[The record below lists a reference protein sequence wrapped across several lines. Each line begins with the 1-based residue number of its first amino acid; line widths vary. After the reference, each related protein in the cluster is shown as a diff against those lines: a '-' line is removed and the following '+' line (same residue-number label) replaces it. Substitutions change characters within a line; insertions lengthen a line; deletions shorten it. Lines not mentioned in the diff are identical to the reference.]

1 MSDDGLMNLEDDGPA
16 PVAAPEP
23 EPEAITAAPEAPA
36 ADPDDADAVDIGG
49 QKAVP
54 LAVVKELREKVR
66 NLSEKANRADALEA
80 WQRENE
86 PALRFLQNNRD
97 LLIQRAAPEPQ
108 APAAPSID
116 PDAREAALLMDF
128 YRPDGTPDD
137 ERGSKWLALQ
147 EKRAGRIAEAQM
159 APIRQRTQMDQAT
172 ANYNLAR
179 QVKDANGESPSDAS
193 LNAIWRQMPPEL
205 VADPSVAGVMAALA
219 LGLDRLNA
227 PKRGPVVPMPPP
239 ALVTESSGGHPKARP
254 TLSPL
259 EERIAADRGV
269 SQTKWQEHTR
279 GYQPGRAMTLED

>member
-1 MSDDGLMNLEDDGPA
+1 MSDDGLMNLEDDAPVPEPDTPPEPVAPPEPPA
-16 PVAAPEP
+16 PDDDPE
-23 EPEAITAAPEAPA
+23 
-36 ADPDDADAVDIGG
+36 AVDIGG

-54 LAVVKELREKVR
+54 LAVVRDLREKVR
-66 NLSEKANRADALEA
+66 SLSEKAQRADQLEA

-97 LLIQRAAPEPQ
+97 LLIQRAQPDPPQ
-108 APAAPSID
+108 AQPTID

-147 EKRAGRIAEAQM
+147 EKRANRIAEQQF
-159 APIRQRTQMDQAT
+159 APIRQRTQQDQAA
-172 ANYNLAR
+172 ANYQLAR
-179 QVKDANGESPSDAS
+179 QVQDANGEKPSEAS

-227 PKRGPVVPMPPP
+227 PKRGPVVAPP
-239 ALVTESSGGHPKARP
+239 ANPPLMTESSGGHPAAKP

-269 SQTKWQEHTR
+269 SQTKWQENTR
-279 GYQPGRAMTLED
+279 GYRPGRAMTLED

>member
-1 MSDDGLMNLEDDGPA
+1 MSDDGLMNLEDDGPVPVEETPA
-16 PVAAPEP
+16 PAVEAAPEP
-23 EPEAITAAPEAPA
+23 P
-36 ADPDDADAVDIGG
+36 ADPDEADAVDIGG

-66 NLSEKANRADALEA
+66 HLSAQAQKADQLEA

-86 PALRFLQNNRD
+86 PALRFLQNNRE
-97 LLIQRAAPEPQ
+97 LLIQRAAPEPP

-128 YRPDGTPDD
+128 YKADGTPDD
-137 ERGSKWLALQ
+137 ERGAKWLALQ
-147 EKRAGRIAEAQM
+147 ERRAGRIAEAQM
-159 APIRQRTQMDQAT
+159 APIKARTQMEQAS
-172 ANYNLAR
+172 ANYQLAR
-179 QVKDANGESPSDAS
+179 QVKDANGETPSEAS
-193 LNAIWRQMPPEL
+193 LSAIWKQMPPEL

-227 PKRGPVVPMPPP
+227 PKRGPSVPMPPP

-254 TLSPL
+254 SLSPL

-269 SQTKWQEHTR
+269 SQTKWVENTR

>member
-1 MSDDGLMNLEDDGPA
+1 MSDDGLMNLEDDGPEPVADVAPADVA
-16 PVAAPEP
+16 PVEAAPEP
-23 EPEAITAAPEAPA
+23 M
-36 ADPDDADAVDIGG
+36 ADPDEADAVDIGG

-66 NLSEKANRADALEA
+66 NLSEKAQKADALEA

-97 LLIQRAAPEPQ
+97 LLIQRAEPP
-108 APAAPSID
+108 AAAAPSID

-128 YRPDGTPDD
+128 YKPDGSPDD
-137 ERGSKWLALQ
+137 ERGAKWLALQ
-147 EKRAGRIAEAQM
+147 EKRANRVAEAQM

-193 LNAIWRQMPPEL
+193 LQAIWRQMPPEL

-254 TLSPL
+254 SLSPL

-269 SQTKWQEHTR
+269 SATKWQEHTR

>member
-1 MSDDGLMNLEDDGPA
+1 MSDDGLMNLEDDGPEPVADVAPADVA
-16 PVAAPEP
+16 PVEAAPEP
-23 EPEAITAAPEAPA
+23 PV
-36 ADPDDADAVDIGG
+36 ADPDEADAVDIGG

-66 NLSEKANRADALEA
+66 NLSEKAQKADALEA

-97 LLIQRAAPEPQ
+97 LLIQRAEPPA

-128 YRPDGTPDD
+128 YKPDGSPDD
-137 ERGSKWLALQ
+137 ERGAKWLALQ
-147 EKRAGRIAEAQM
+147 EKRANRVAEAQM

-193 LNAIWRQMPPEL
+193 LQAIWRQMPPEL

-219 LGLDRLNA
+219 LGLDRLNG

-254 TLSPL
+254 SLSPL

-269 SQTKWQEHTR
+269 SATKWQEHTR

>member
-1 MSDDGLMNLEDDGPA
+1 MSDEGLMNLEDDGPEPVADVAPADVAPVEAAPDA
-16 PVAAPEP
+16 PVA
-23 EPEAITAAPEAPA
+23 
-36 ADPDDADAVDIGG
+36 DPDEADAVDIGG

-66 NLSEKANRADALEA
+66 NLSEKAQKADALEA

-97 LLIQRAAPEPQ
+97 LLIQRAEPP
-108 APAAPSID
+108 AAAPSID

-128 YRPDGTPDD
+128 YKPDGSPDD
-137 ERGSKWLALQ
+137 ERGAKWLALQ
-147 EKRAGRIAEAQM
+147 EKRANRVAEAQM

-193 LNAIWRQMPPEL
+193 LQAIWRQMPPEL

-219 LGLDRLNA
+219 LGLDRLNG

-239 ALVTESSGGHPKARP
+239 ALMTEPSGGHPKARP
-254 TLSPL
+254 SLSPL

-269 SQTKWQEHTR
+269 SQTKWQENTR